1 VQGILPCEV
10 KRTSES
16 FCEFQSEHD
25 AVPDRCLQQDVTMIL
40 PQGFVMSTDPGR
52 ELGRQSLWR
61 NLEVVAGRIRSHWL
75 FELERGSG
83 CCEVLSVSSHT
94 LSDAEVVDEAVQRIR
109 SDKITT
115 NPNICRTRN
124 VVGTCRG

>member
-1 VQGILPCEV
+1 
-10 KRTSES
+10 
-16 FCEFQSEHD
+16 
-25 AVPDRCLQQDVTMIL
+25 MIL

-83 CCEVLSVSSHT
+83 WSEVCRVSCHAFG
-94 LSDAEVVDEAVQRIR
+94 DAEVVDV
-109 SDKITT
+109 T
-115 NPNICRTRN
+115 
-124 VVGTCRG
+124 V